1 MTPER
6 SLRASMWVVTIA
18 AVLSLAATPLLASL
32 AGEPQIDCQGLPSPE
47 ADTACIDSPSN
58 RLAAVALLVTIQ
70 LLCVIATVSVSRA
83 VTQSAVGYRA
93 LLACGV
99 GAFAPVGSAVVLAST
114 MDLAIGDAAALAMW
128 SIASAV
134 TCLVFSAMGIAVV
147 AVQKLFAAIGVCAA
161 LAAAAINPAVAAPV
175 LLAVGSVVG
184 WFIAARGTTASQTA
198 RESTSVATSPA
209 SR

>member
-1 MTPER
+1 
-6 SLRASMWVVTIA
+6 MWVVSIA

-58 RLAAVALLVTIQ
+58 RLAVLAVLVTIQ

-83 VTQSAVGYRA
+83 VAQSSVGYRA
-93 LLACGV
+93 LLVCGV
-99 GAFAPVGSAVVLAST
+99 GAFAPVGSAAVLAST
-114 MDLAIGDAAALAMW
+114 MDLAISDDAALAMS
-128 SIASAV
+128 SIASAA
-134 TCLVFSAMGIAVV
+134 TCLVFSAMGIVPV
-147 AVQKLFAAIGVCAA
+147 ALRKLLAAIGTCAA
-161 LAAAAINPAVAAPV
+161 LAAAAIDPAVAAPV
-175 LLAVGSVVG
+175 VLTVGSVIG

-198 RESTSVATSPA
+198 RENMSVATSPA